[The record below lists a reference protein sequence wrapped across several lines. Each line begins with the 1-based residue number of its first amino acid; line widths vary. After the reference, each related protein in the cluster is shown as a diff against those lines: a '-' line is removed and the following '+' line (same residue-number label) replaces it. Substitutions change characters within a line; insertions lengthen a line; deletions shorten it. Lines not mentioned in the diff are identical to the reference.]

1 MKKLLHGGY
10 DTCTV
15 FFYLSSIWRESSKFN
30 LIREA
35 SKLVKVGGEIY
46 IWDINKEIGEVSNN
60 KVMAVLPSGKT
71 KEFEFKNL
79 NPISKSNIDD
89 TKKMLGDIYDI
100 KEEKVWEDIFFVK
113 GRKNKV
119 NRRREEKMKVLLTAI
134 NSKFVHSNLAVRYL
148 KAFTGDMDY
157 ECKIR
162 EFSINDRDEKIL
174 EEIIK
179 EKADVVAFS
188 TYIWNIEVVKRL
200 SNL

>member
-1 MKKLLHGGY
+1 MGKTIILNLTDVRVKGDILDVGESYGVIYNISEDVIEEVCVDYVECEIKESKMVEQY
-10 DTCTV
+10 DTCTM
-15 FFYLSSIWRESSKFN
+15 FFSLSSIWRESSKVN

-89 TKKMLGDIYDI
+89 TKRMLSDIYDI

-113 GRKNKV
+113 G
-119 NRRREEKMKVLLTAI
+119 
-134 NSKFVHSNLAVRYL
+134 
-148 KAFTGDMDY
+148 
-157 ECKIR
+157 
-162 EFSINDRDEKIL
+162 EKI
-174 EEIIK
+174 K
-179 EKADVVAFS
+179 
-188 TYIWNIEVVKRL
+188 
-200 SNL
+200 